1 MRASVASEQAQAV
14 VAIRAAAR
22 RPEVLH
28 AIPESQAAY
37 LRLARRGERV
47 PDVGMD
53 VGRRR
58 TVVLQTDG
66 VHVLF
71 GQEAGVTCVWRARA
85 FDCFISGD

>member
-1 MRASVASEQAQAV
+1 VRASVPSEQAQAV
-14 VAIRAAAR
+14 VAIRAATR

-47 PDVGMD
+47 PDVGTD

-71 GQEAGVTCVWRARA
+71 GQEAGITCVWRAGA
-85 FDCFISGD
+85 FGCFISGD